1 MTRTNQ
7 VVGRLARPTVA
18 GMRTLFD
25 DAAASDAPL
34 AARMRPRSLDEY
46 VGQATAV
53 GTSTPLRRLVEAG
66 TPPSLIL
73 WGPPGT
79 GKTSLAHVVA
89 STVKADW
96 RELSAVTAGVKD
108 VRAVLADAR
117 TARMSDRRTVLF
129 LDEIHRFNKAQQD
142 ALLPGVEDGT
152 VTLIG
157 ATTENPYFE
166 LNAPL
171 LSRCTLVRLESL
183 DDEDVRT
190 ILRRAL
196 EHERGLA
203 GKVQLDEDAE
213 AHLVSVA
220 DGDARAALTALEV
233 AASVAGDAGTI
244 TLDLVSDAMTRF
256 RYDKAADNHY
266 DQVSAFIKSMRGS
279 DPDASVYWLLRML
292 EAGEDPR
299 FLARRM
305 VIFASEDVGMA
316 DRMALPTAVAA
327 FEALDRVGLP
337 EARFALVHACLTLA
351 TAPKSNSVTRAIGA
365 GLAAVH
371 EHPNAPV
378 PAPLRDGHYK
388 GARKLGHGVG
398 YEYPHDDPSGHV
410 VQQYLPDELDGT
422 VLYEPSEHGHE
433 APVHQRITAWRNRG
447 APS

>member
-1 MTRTNQ
+1 M
-7 VVGRLARPTVA
+7 AD
-18 GMRTLFD
+18 LFSE
-25 DAAASDAPL
+25 AAKSHAPL

-89 STVKADW
+89 ATVRADW

-108 VRAVLADAR
+108 VRAVLDQAR
-117 TARMSDRRTVLF
+117 SARMSDRRTVLF
-129 LDEIHRFNKAQQD
+129 LDEIHRFNKGQQD
-142 ALLPGVEDGT
+142 ALLPGVEEGLI
-152 VTLIG
+152 TLIG

-171 LSRCTLVRLESL
+171 LSRCTLVRLSAL
-183 DDEDVRT
+183 DDDDVRQ
-190 ILRRAL
+190 ILASAL
-196 EHERGLA
+196 TSERGLA
-203 GKVQLDEDAE
+203 GAVQVDEDAL

-233 AASVAGDAGTI
+233 AASVAVTTEGDAAGRV

-256 RYDKAADNHY
+256 RYDKAADHHY

-327 FEALDRVGLP
+327 FEALDKVGLP

-371 EHPNAPV
+371 EHPNATV
-378 PAPLRDGHYK
+378 PAHLRDGHYK
-388 GARKLGHGVG
+388 GAKKLGHGVG
-398 YEYPHDDPSGHV
+398 YAYPHDDPSGHV
-410 VQQYLPDELDGT
+410 VQQYLPDDLVGT
-422 VLYEPSEHGHE
+422 VLYEPSELGHE
-433 APVHQRITAWRNRG
+433 APVAERTKARRNRT
-447 APS
+447 

>member
-1 MTRTNQ
+1 MSD
-7 VVGRLARPTVA
+7 
-18 GMRTLFD
+18 LFS
-25 DAAASDAPL
+25 AAAKNHAPL
-34 AARMRPRSLDEY
+34 AARMRPRNLDEY

-89 STVKADW
+89 ATVRADW

-108 VRAVLADAR
+108 VRAVLDAAR
-117 TARMSDRRTVLF
+117 SARMSDRRTVLF
-129 LDEIHRFNKAQQD
+129 LDEIHRFNKGQQD
-142 ALLPGVEDGT
+142 ALLPGVEEGLI
-152 VTLIG
+152 TLIG

-171 LSRCTLVRLESL
+171 LSRCTLVRLSAL
-183 DDEDVRT
+183 DDDDVRL
-190 ILRRAL
+190 ILSRAL
-196 EHERGLA
+196 VDPRGLA
-203 GKVQLDEDAE
+203 GKVTIDDDAVG
-213 AHLVSVA
+213 HLVSVA

-233 AASVAGDAGTI
+233 AAAVAVTADGEAAGSV

-327 FEALDRVGLP
+327 FDALDKVGLP
-337 EARFALVHACLTLA
+337 EARYALVHACLTLA

-371 EHPNAPV
+371 EHPNATV
-378 PAPLRDGHYK
+378 PAHLRDGHYK
-388 GARKLGHGVG
+388 GAKQLGHGVG
-398 YEYPHDDPSGHV
+398 YAYPHSDPSGHV
-410 VQQYLPDELDGT
+410 VQQYLPDDLDGT
-422 VLYEPSEHGHE
+422 VLYEPGDLGHE
-433 APVHQRITAWRNRG
+433 GPIAERTRARRSRG
-447 APS
+447 HH

>member
-1 MTRTNQ
+1 
-7 VVGRLARPTVA
+7 
-18 GMRTLFD
+18 MRTLFD
-25 DAAASDAPL
+25 DAAAADAPL
-34 AARMRPRSLDEY
+34 AARMRPRSLAEY

-89 STVKADW
+89 NTVKADW

-108 VRAVLADAR
+108 VRAVLSDAR
-117 TARMSDRRTVLF
+117 TARMSERRTVLF

-166 LNAPL
+166 LNPPL

-190 ILRRAL
+190 ILRRAVAD
-196 EHERGLA
+196 ERGLA
-203 GKVQLDEDAE
+203 GSVEVEPDAE
-213 AHLVSVA
+213 DHLVSVA

-233 AASVAGDAGTI
+233 AASVAVASGGDGTGVV
-244 TLDLVSDAMTRF
+244 TLDLVSDALTRF

-279 DPDASVYWLLRML
+279 DPDAAVYWLLRML
-292 EAGEDPR
+292 ESGEDPR

-327 FEALDRVGLP
+327 FDALDKVGLP
-337 EARFALVHACLTLA
+337 EARFALVHAALALA

-378 PAPLRDGHYK
+378 PAHLRDAHYK
-388 GARKLGHGVG
+388 GARKLGHGAG

-410 VQQYLPDELDGT
+410 VQQYLPDELAGRE
-422 VLYEPSEHGHE
+422 LYEPSDHGHE
-433 APVHQRITAWRNRG
+433 APVAERTRAWRGRG
-447 APS
+447 AS